1 MLIINYFIA
10 MFAYMVQK
18 TGAMLPK
25 WILFTFFMILVL
37 TIYGL
42 AHYYVYRRLVTSLG
56 IRGEQSD
63 TILKYVFIFMMVS
76 FPFSRLFVRT
86 IGINPFTYT
95 LDWLSSVWMGLIFY
109 VFLAALIFQILLI
122 IPTLLQLNFV
132 PVLRKVSIWVAIGSG
147 LAMTMAALYEARLMM
162 KTTMLELPVKNL
174 PPERDGF
181 RIVQISDTH
190 IGVLV
195 SEPVMKRTIDAVN
208 ALDPDLVVITGDL
221 VDEDAAHL
229 NGLSDL
235 LQTIRSRNGVYAIT
249 GNHEF
254 YSGVEEAVAW
264 AHKGN
269 VRYIRN
275 GKRTIADFLDI
286 YGVDDP
292 TAAQFGEP
300 KVLPEDVI
308 GVDARTRP
316 SILLYHQ
323 PRGIEKAAETGIDII
338 LSGHTH
344 NGQIWPVSLISRMIY
359 PHVNGLYKIGNAVL
373 YVSRGV
379 GTWGPPMR
387 LDSAPEIVLVKLK
400 NKSG

>member
-1 MLIINYFIA
+1 

-18 TGAMLPK
+18 TGAMFPK

-37 TIYGL
+37 IIYGL
-42 AHYYVYRRLVTSLG
+42 AHYYVYRRVVASLG
-56 IRGEQSD
+56 IKGEQSGI
-63 TILKYVFIFMMVS
+63 ILKYVFIFMMVS

-95 LDWLSSVWMGLIFY
+95 LDWLSSVWMGFIFY
-109 VFLAALIFQILLI
+109 VFLFALIFQILLI
-122 IPTLLQLNFV
+122 IPTLLDFSFI
-132 PVLRKVSIWVAIGSG
+132 PILRKVSIWMAIASG
-147 LAMTMAALYEARLMM
+147 LAMTIAALYEARLMM
-162 KTTMLELPVKNL
+162 KTTVLELPVKNL
-174 PPERDGF
+174 PPEREGF
-181 RIVQISDTH
+181 RIVQLSDTH
-190 IGVLV
+190 VGVLV

-208 ALDPDLVVITGDL
+208 SLDADLVVITGDL

-229 NGLSDL
+229 NGISKL
-235 LQTIRSRNGVYAIT
+235 LNTIKSRNGVYAVT

-254 YSGVEEAVAW
+254 YSGVEEAIAW
-264 AHKGN
+264 ANKGN
-269 VRYIRN
+269 VTYIRN
-275 GKRTIADFLDI
+275 GKRTIAGFLDI

-300 KVLPEDVI
+300 RVLPEEFI
-308 GVDARTRP
+308 GLEARTRP

-323 PRGIEKAAETGIDII
+323 PRGMEKAAEKGIDII

-359 PHVNGLYKIGNAVL
+359 PHENGLYKIGETAL
-373 YVSRGV
+373 YVSRGI

-387 LDSAPEIVLVKLK
+387 LGSPPEVVLVKLK